1 MTLAV
6 SSLPE
11 ECQRVADATGSV
23 ETCCTVTWGAMCVEM
38 LRLNGD
44 SVVADEL
51 ELSLFNTGLFLL
63 SPSGRWW

>member
-1 MTLAV
+1 
-6 SSLPE
+6 
-11 ECQRVADATGSV
+11 
-23 ETCCTVTWGAMCVEM
+23 MCVEM

>member
-1 MTLAV
+1 M
-6 SSLPE
+6 
-11 ECQRVADATGSV
+11 